1 MERHSGVRKLITNP
15 KKLKELKM
23 KLLKTEKVDI
33 VQNFRINEALYRE
46 ARALRAIPLKDPL
59 DGIQIDIKIARIVN
73 SVSKSK

>member
-1 MERHSGVRKLITNP
+1 
-15 KKLKELKM
+15 M